1 MARLIGRLPGGCR
14 HHLECA
20 AALLVNI
27 EQALSMPLDER
38 RALHDALFQVLMAND
53 GKSWG
58 ERSLVDPDGRSNY
71 RTGLGG
77 LIRTDLIGT
86 LIFQLS
92 EIRLARCMQTS
103 VTIPGQRQCRLWVKG
118 K

>member
-1 MARLIGRLPGGCR
+1 MFDGNALGPTSQGGHRDLVVHSKKGVARLIGRLPGGCR

-27 EQALSMPLDER
+27 EQALSTPLDER

-86 LIFQLS
+86 LIFQL
-92 EIRLARCMQTS
+92 A
-103 VTIPGQRQCRLWVKG
+103 VF
-118 K
+118 